1 MSSHGAASAT
11 ASPTVRPSP
20 TGSWRSERVGSL
32 SRRCFSLERLV
43 TRRLLCADAEA
54 IEEDAAWEFYGRQ
67 TSAKAREHETGA
79 VMALG

>member
-1 MSSHGAASAT
+1 
-11 ASPTVRPSP
+11 
-20 TGSWRSERVGSL
+20 VGSL
-32 SRRCFSLERLV
+32 SLRCFSLERLV